1 MIATSKPQR
10 LGAVLTASTC
20 AVLVACLAACS
31 GSTAPT
37 TARKDS
43 APAAGV
49 DAAARAQLPIAI
61 RSSGVLNV
69 GTESDFP
76 SFVSVVGGKE
86 QGFDVDLMAAVAARL
101 GVKINYEVTGFENL
115 VPGVQGGRY
124 EMAISDFYDTTAR
137 QQLVD
142 LVDYY
147 REGLVLLAKPG
158 NPDHIS
164 TGTLCGKT
172 VAAPGGGIP
181 TEVDL
186 PARSK
191 ACTQA
196 GKPAIV
202 VQSYT
207 EDANAVLALLNGR
220 ADALED
226 SSTLA
231 LFTIKRTNGQ
241 LQAASGVFSPYNVG
255 MVVPKGSSLGKAL
268 QTALNAMIA
277 DGSYGAIL
285 KEWNLTEGAIPAA
298 TMNVATVP

>member
-1 MIATSKPQR
+1 MIATSSQR
-10 LGAVLTASTC
+10 RLRAVLLASTC
-20 AVLVACLAACS
+20 ALVLAACLAACS
-31 GSTAPT
+31 GSA
-37 TARKDS
+37 
-43 APAAGV
+43 APATGTGAGSSGV
-49 DAAARAQLPIAI
+49 DAAARAELPGAI
-61 RSSGVLNV
+61 RSAGVINV

-76 SFVSVVGGKE
+76 PFVSVVGGKE
-86 QGFDVDLMAAVAARL
+86 QGFDIDLMAAVAARL

-137 QQLVD
+137 EQLVD

-147 REGLVLLAKPG
+147 REGLVLLTKPG
-158 NPDHIS
+158 NPDHLTIN
-164 TGTLCGKT
+164 TLCGKT

-191 ACTQA
+191 TCTDA
-196 GKPAIV
+196 GKPAVI

-231 LFTIKRTNGQ
+231 LFTVKRTNGQ
-241 LQAASGVFSPYNVG
+241 LAAASGVFSPYNVG
-255 MVVPKGSSLGKAL
+255 MVVPKKSSLGKAL
-268 QTALNAMIA
+268 QTVLNAMIA
-277 DGSYGAIL
+277 NGSYKAIL

-298 TMNVATVP
+298 TINVSTVS